1 MPNASYERPRGW
13 LHKFQHA
20 FRGMVFGMHGHSSFA
35 IHLPCAVLVVVIA
48 GWLQVSRFEWC
59 ILLLCIFGVLTAE
72 LFNSALESVAK
83 ATDTQ
88 HNPHLGAALDIASA
102 AVLTSALGA
111 ALVAMLILGPHLWA
125 YLRLIF

>member
-1 MPNASYERPRGW
+1 MPNEQYERPRGW
-13 LHKFQHA
+13 IRKFQHA
-20 FRGMVFGMHGHSSFA
+20 FRGMVFGMYGHSSFA
-35 IHLPCAVLVVVIA
+35 IHLPGAALVVTFA
-48 GWLQVSRFEWC
+48 GLLRVSRVEWS
-59 ILLLCIFGVLTAE
+59 ILLLCVFGVLTAE

-111 ALVAMLILGPHLWA
+111 AVVGVLILGPHLWVFV
-125 YLRLIF
+125 R